1 LISSWLVK
9 VVLGIVVIGVAV
21 IELGSPLIARAQADD
36 AAHNIADGVA
46 FELSEGG
53 RVTRERVDATCA
65 EEGAKESVELLSCD
79 LDSSTHVAVR
89 VRKEAW
95 SLLLEKWSVTEDWY
109 RPTARATS
117 EREIV

>member
-1 LISSWLVK
+1 MISSWLVK
-9 VVLGIVVIGVAV
+9 VVLGIALIGFAV
-21 IELGSPLIARAQADD
+21 LELGSPLIARAQADD

-53 RVTRERVDATCA
+53 PVTQERVEATCA
-65 EEGAKESVELLSCD
+65 EEGAKESVELLSCVINGD
-79 LDSSTHVAVR
+79 THVEVR

-95 SLLLEKWSVTEDWY
+95 SLLLENWSVTEDWY

-117 EREIV
+117 EREIT